1 MRYLIASI
9 LVIATLTANVYASSD
24 IDNPIIYKE
33 EGTTTY
39 TPENKQ
45 TTSVPA
51 TPVQPNPPAQ
61 TVTEQVTSSAPQT
74 TSDALKTMKPKR
86 DYVGGTFNFKTRDYV
101 KYGDNIF
108 STIINTAAYYFI
120 GVVVSILPACL
131 MVTVVVDALGFLFP
145 FTLRLFAKLPLQ
157 LFSVVCGELHGI
169 KFVGMGSTESIFI
182 EKKDIG
188 NTMRIAYYLNVRTF
202 ETFTGI
208 ALIMLASTG
217 YLWDGISWCINMI
230 LTILGAA

>member
-1 MRYLIASI
+1 MKHLIAAI
-9 LVIATLTANVYASSD
+9 LVIATLTATVYASSD

-33 EGTTTY
+33 GETTTY
-39 TPENKQ
+39 IPETKQ
-45 TTSVPA
+45 SSSVPA
-51 TPVQPNPPAQ
+51 ASQSSEPAQ
-61 TVTEQVTSSAPQT
+61 ATTEQATSSAPAT
-74 TSDALKTMKPKR
+74 TSDAIKTMKPKR
-86 DYVGGTFNFKTRDYV
+86 DYVGGTFSFKTQDYT
-101 KYGDNIF
+101 KYGDNFF
-108 STIINTAAYYFI
+108 SNIINTVSYYFI
-120 GVVVSILPACL
+120 GIVLSILPACL

-145 FTLRLFAKLPLQ
+145 FTLRFFAKLPLQ

-169 KFVGMGSTESIFI
+169 KFVGMGSTESVFI

-217 YLWDGISWCINMI
+217 YLWNGISWGINMI
-230 LTILGAA
+230 LTIMGAA